1 MLRTFIGE
9 LSGTM
14 QVVNS
19 RLRRDLTMRSR
30 VEKKFSMRE
39 VGDLLGLTKNYY
51 ESMLSKSAEEE
62 PSFPSGVRDGRE
74 RHYTLD
80 ELMLIRAHLQ
90 SLPNRRRPYL
100 HWRQP
105 GDQLKIVTFGAQKGG
120 TGKSLSAAHFAQYL
134 TMNYGLRVGL
144 IDCDPQATASLY
156 FADDESHLFDPE
168 IATVAAFMGVSEPGE
183 TDLVTRPTAE
193 LDAMWQPTPW
203 AGIRLIPGGSDI
215 QNGDISLFLLAQRAH
230 VPVHSVLKAA
240 IERWDDDYGP
250 KTRFADLR
258 RADGS
263 FDAERYVAALHE
275 TVDVIVID
283 QQPSLTLMQLNGL
296 VAATSVIVPQTM
308 KGFDLSTLS
317 TYSQNIA
324 EYLDYIEETSA
335 EAIGTGR
342 HVVLPTIVQ
351 EANDKDVDQIVDL
364 YQRAPELFLQVWYP
378 RSDAVANAAEEYK
391 SIYEYDPPRSRRA
404 STKTFIDSA
413 NAVNDALVDV
423 VWGSALP
430 SRGYARDF
438 IKARWQE

>member
-1 MLRTFIGE
+1 
-9 LSGTM
+9 
-14 QVVNS
+14 
-19 RLRRDLTMRSR
+19 MRSR

-62 PSFPSGVRDGRE
+62 PSFPAGVRDGRE

-105 GDQLKIVTFGAQKGG
+105 GDPLKIVTFGAQKGG

-203 AGIRLIPGGSDI
+203 AG
-215 QNGDISLFLLAQRAH
+215 
-230 VPVHSVLKAA
+230 
-240 IERWDDDYGP
+240 
-250 KTRFADLR
+250 
-258 RADGS
+258 
-263 FDAERYVAALHE
+263 FD
-275 TVDVIVID
+275 
-283 QQPSLTLMQLNGL
+283 
-296 VAATSVIVPQTM
+296 
-308 KGFDLSTLS
+308 
-317 TYSQNIA
+317 
-324 EYLDYIEETSA
+324 
-335 EAIGTGR
+335 
-342 HVVLPTIVQ
+342 
-351 EANDKDVDQIVDL
+351 
-364 YQRAPELFLQVWYP
+364 
-378 RSDAVANAAEEYK
+378 
-391 SIYEYDPPRSRRA
+391 
-404 STKTFIDSA
+404 
-413 NAVNDALVDV
+413 
-423 VWGSALP
+423 
-430 SRGYARDF
+430 
-438 IKARWQE
+438 